1 MQLTLNNINAMLQ
14 IEAKAINEKTIE
26 AMYDDLIL
34 LPNLMADPRFYGPD
48 PIDCDPGWHWEKNGD
63 FNG

>member
-1 MQLTLNNINAMLQ
+1 MPNPNALLQ
-14 IEAKAINEKTIE
+14 IAAKEEAEKVIE

-48 PIDCDPGWHWEKNGD
+48 PIDCDPGWYWEKNGD
-63 FNG
+63 IQ

>member
-1 MQLTLNNINAMLQ
+1 MQIDKINGMLQ

-34 LPNLMADPRFYGPD
+34 LPNLMANPRFFGPD
-48 PIDCDPGWHWEKNGD
+48 FDELGVAPWEK
-63 FNG
+63 

>member
-1 MQLTLNNINAMLQ
+1 MIQQANRELRLAAQ
-14 IEAKAINEKTIE
+14 EENEKVIE

-48 PIDCDPGWHWEKNGD
+48 PIDCDPGWHWETNGD
-63 FNG
+63 IR

>member
-34 LPNLMADPRFYGPD
+34 LPNLMANPRFFGPD
-48 PIDCDPGWHWEKNGD
+48 FDELGVAPWEK
-63 FNG
+63 